1 MMNSKIRA
9 DFSAIADWIK
19 PHSSVLDV
27 GCGDGEFLEFIQ
39 AVKKVKTYGV
49 EISDQSVLA
58 CVSRGLNVIQQDLEG
73 GLALFEDKS
82 FDTVVLS
89 QTLQTIHQTEKI
101 LQEIARVGKECV
113 VSFPNFAHWSHR
125 LDVLMGRMPVS
136 KSLPYHW
143 YDTPNVRV
151 LTIADFELLANQI
164 GLQII
169 DRVVLDGGNRVN
181 WCSNLFGSLAIY
193 RVCSTK

>member
-1 MMNSKIRA
+1 MNSHIRA
-9 DFSAIADWIK
+9 DFAAIADWIA
-19 PHSSVLDV
+19 PHSSLLDV

-39 AVKKVKTYGV
+39 GVKQVKTYGV

-58 CVSRGLNVIQQDLEG
+58 CVARGLNVIQQDLEG

-82 FDTVVLS
+82 FDMVILS

-101 LQEIARVGKECV
+101 LHEVVRVGKECV

-125 LDVLMGRMPVS
+125 IDVLMGRMPIS
-136 KSLPYHW
+136 KSLPYQW

-164 GLQII
+164 GLTIL
-169 DRVVLDGGNRVN
+169 DRVVLDGGKRVN
-181 WCSNLFGSLAIY
+181 WCSNLLGSLAIY
-193 RVCSTK
+193 RVCSSK

>member
-1 MMNSKIRA
+1 MNSKIRA